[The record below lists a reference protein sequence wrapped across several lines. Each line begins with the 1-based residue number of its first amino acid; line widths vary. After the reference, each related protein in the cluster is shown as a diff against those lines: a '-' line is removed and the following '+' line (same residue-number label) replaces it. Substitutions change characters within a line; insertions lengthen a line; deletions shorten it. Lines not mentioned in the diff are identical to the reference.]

1 MSKRIQYVILL
12 ILAALLLT
20 GCSLKTVEQMYA
32 LPKRSESYNN
42 LQSAIDGAMNGLEY
56 SAPLSGENQ
65 QTVQP
70 ADLDGDGVE
79 EFLLF
84 AKGGQERP
92 MKILIFRSQDDTY
105 VHVDTVSCNGSAFD
119 LVEYVEMDGTPG
131 VEIVVGRQLN
141 DQVIRSASVYS
152 FIDGEVEQLLSV
164 NYTKFLTADMDS
176 DGLTELLVLRSG
188 QTETD
193 NGIVTLY
200 GMENGTMERANEVN
214 MSQPADKLKRIILG
228 QLQDGVPAV
237 YVASTVGDTAIVTD
251 VYAVV
256 NGLFTNISY
265 SNESGTSVQTLRNFY
280 VYADDIDNDSVV
292 ELPYLITMK
301 PVGENRASDRHH
313 LIRWFSMATDGT
325 EVNKVHTYHNFVG
338 GWYVQLGDVWASR
351 VSVTSSGNQYEF
363 YLWDEEYGDASKI
376 MTIYALT
383 GQNREEQGSAEERFI
398 LYRTDSTVFAATL
411 HEAAQQLELSRDSV
425 IYSFR
430 MIQQDW
436 KTGET

>member
-1 MSKRIQYVILL
+1 MFRRIKYMFLL
-12 ILAALLLT
+12 MLAALFLT

-42 LQSAIDGAMNGLEY
+42 LQSAIDGAMAGLEY
-56 SAPLSGENQ
+56 SAPLAGENQ
-65 QTVQP
+65 QTVQM
-70 ADLDGDGVE
+70 ADLDGDGTD

-84 AKGGQERP
+84 ARGGQERP
-92 MKILIFRSQDDTY
+92 MKILIFRAMEDTY
-105 VHVDTVSCNGSAFD
+105 VHVDTVSCSGSTFD
-119 LVEYVEMDGTPG
+119 LVEYVEIDGTPG
-131 VEIVVGRQLN
+131 LEIVVGRQLS

-152 FIDGEVEQLLSV
+152 FTDGEMEQLLSV

-176 DGLTELLVLRSG
+176 DGLAELLVLRPG

-193 NGIVTLY
+193 NGVAVLY
-200 GMENGTMERANEVN
+200 GMESGAMERANEVN
-214 MSQPADKLKRIILG
+214 MSQPADKLKRIITG

-237 YVASTVGDTAIVTD
+237 YVASAVGDTAIITD
-251 VYAVV
+251 VFAVV
-256 NGLFTNISY
+256 DGLFTNVSY

-280 VYADDIDNDSVV
+280 VYADDIDNDGVV

-301 PVGENRASDRHH
+301 PVGDMRTTDRHH
-313 LIRWFSMATDGT
+313 LIRWFSMGTDGK
-325 EVNKVHTYHNFVG
+325 EVDKLYTYHNFVG
-338 GWYVQLGDVWASR
+338 GWYVQLGGLWASR
-351 VSVTSSGNQYEF
+351 VSVISTGNQYEF
-363 YLWDEEYGDASKI
+363 YLWDEEYGAALKI

-383 GQNREEQGSAEERFI
+383 GQNREEQGATDERFV

-411 HEAAQQLELSRDSV
+411 NEAAQLVELSRDSV

>member
-1 MSKRIQYVILL
+1 MLRRIQYLFLL
-12 ILAALLLT
+12 IPAVLTLA

-42 LQSAIDGAMNGLEY
+42 LQSAIDGAMTDLDY
-56 SAPLSGENQ
+56 SAPLTGENQ
-65 QTVQP
+65 QTVQL
-70 ADLDGDGVE
+70 ADLDGDGTE
-79 EFLLF
+79 EVLLF

-92 MKILIFRSQDDTY
+92 MKILIFRALEDAY
-105 VHVDTVSCNGSAFD
+105 VHVDTVSCNGSTFD
-119 LVEYVEMDGTPG
+119 LVEYVEIDGAPG
-131 VEIVVGRQLN
+131 LEVVVGRQLS

-152 FIDGEVEQLLSV
+152 FTDGEMEQLLSV
-164 NYTKFLTADMDS
+164 NYTRFLTADMDS
-176 DGLTELLVLRSG
+176 DGLSELLVLRPG

-193 NGIVTLY
+193 NGVVTLY
-200 GMENGTMERANEVN
+200 GMEAGTMERANEVN

-237 YVASTVGDTAIVTD
+237 YVASAVGDTAIITD

-256 NGLFTNISY
+256 NGLFTNVSY

-280 VYADDIDNDSVV
+280 VYADDIDNDGVV

-301 PVGENRASDRHH
+301 PVGEARATDRHH
-313 LIRWFSMATDGT
+313 LIRWFSMATDGK
-325 EVNKVHTYHNFVG
+325 EVDKLYTYHNFVG
-338 GWYVQLGDVWASR
+338 GWYVQLGGLWASR
-351 VSVTSSGNQYEF
+351 VSVVSAGNQYEF
-363 YLWDEEYGDASKI
+363 YLWDEEYAAAHKI

-383 GQNREEQGSAEERFI
+383 GQNREEQGNAEDRFV

-411 HEAAQQLELSRDSV
+411 HEAAQRVELSRDSV

>member
-1 MSKRIQYVILL
+1 MLKRIQYAVLL
-12 ILAALLLT
+12 ALAVLLLT

-42 LQSAIDGAMNGLEY
+42 LQAAIDGAMVDLEY
-56 SAPLSGENQ
+56 SAPLAGENQ
-65 QTVQP
+65 QTVQM
-70 ADLDGDGVE
+70 ADLDGDGME

-92 MKILIFRSQDDTY
+92 MKILIFRAQEDTY
-105 VHVDTVSCNGSAFD
+105 VHADTVSCNGSTFD
-119 LVEYVEMDGTPG
+119 LVEYVEMDGAPG
-131 VEIVVGRQLN
+131 VEIVVGRQLS

-152 FIDGEVEQLLSV
+152 FATGEAEQLLAV
-164 NYTKFLTADMDS
+164 NYTKFLSADMDS
-176 DGLTELLVLRSG
+176 DGLTELLVLRPG

-193 NGIVTLY
+193 NGIATLY
-200 GMENGTMERANEVN
+200 GMEDGTMERANEVN

-237 YVASTVGDTAIVTD
+237 YVASAVGDTAIVTD
-251 VYAVV
+251 IYAVV
-256 NGLFTNISY
+256 DGLFANVSY
-265 SNESGTSVQTLRNFY
+265 SNESGTSVQTLRNYY
-280 VYADDIDNDSVV
+280 VYADDIDNDAVV

-301 PVGENRASDRHH
+301 PVGEARTTDRHH

-325 EVNKVHTYHNFVG
+325 EVDKLYTYHNFVG
-338 GWYVQLGDVWASR
+338 GWYVQLGGRWASR
-351 VSVTSSGNQYEF
+351 VSVISAGNQYEF
-363 YLWDEEYGDASKI
+363 YVWDAEYAAAEKI

-383 GQNREEQGSAEERFI
+383 GQNREEQAVVDEKFV
-398 LYRTDSTVFAATL
+398 LYRTDSTVYAATL
-411 HEAAQQLELSRDSV
+411 CEAAQSLELSRDSV
-425 IYSFR
+425 VYSFR